1 MSEVEYAPTL
11 AQKIGAEVL
20 GTFVLVFFGV
30 GAAIVSGGDYVATG
44 LAFGIAVL
52 VMAYAVGHISGGHF
66 NPAVSLG
73 AALGGRVSWAHA
85 GIYAAAQV
93 GAAVLAALALFVM
106 LQGVDGFEAE
116 GNMGANSFGDAGN
129 GYALWGALVVEVV
142 ATAVFLY
149 IILAATDSRNPSA
162 AAAPVAIGLA
172 LTGIHFATMGFTGT
186 SVNPARSIG
195 PALFS
200 GSDAILQL
208 WLFILAPLLGAAI
221 AGLTYALVFGRGAEP
236 VEGSGLAAFSGMR
249 QPGAQQGQVWNQQ
262 EGWGSAPA
270 GQAGWGAGAAQ
281 PQQAWGTGAQQV
293 DPAPVAQAQYP
304 GWQWD
309 AQAQQWVPDPS
320 TAHQHQ
326 PEVQDESR
334 TQIRPGDEA

>member
-44 LAFGIAVL
+44 LSFGIAVL

-93 GAAVLAALALFVM
+93 GAAILAALALFVM
-106 LQGVDGFEAE
+106 MKGIDGFEAE
-116 GNMGANSFGDAGN
+116 GNMGANGFGDAGN
-129 GYALWGALVVEVV
+129 GYALWGALVVEVI

-162 AAAPVAIGLA
+162 SAAPVAIGLA

-200 GSDAILQL
+200 GGDAIAQL
-208 WLFILAPLLGAAI
+208 WLFIVAPLLGAAV
-221 AGLTYALVFGRGAEP
+221 AGLTYGLVFGRGAEP
-236 VEGSGLAAFSGMR
+236 VEGSGLAAFSGGK
-249 QPGAQQGQVWNQQ
+249 QPGVQSGAWNQQ
-262 EGWGSAPA
+262 EGWGGTPA
-270 GQAGWGAGAAQ
+270 GQGWGAGA
-281 PQQAWGTGAQQV
+281 PQQGWAAGAPQAS
-293 DPAPVAQAQYP
+293 PPPVAQSQYP

-320 TAHQHQ
+320 TAQQHQ
-326 PEVQDESR
+326 PGAGDESR
-334 TQIRPGDEA
+334 TQIRPGDET